1 MHLNSKITKEVM
13 PGTFLSISESQRLA
27 IRTLIKKDRRGT
39 PNDKSRQD
47 RSRYSRGLQI
57 RTKTSKPLEINKAE
71 IIQTLTAKIQ
81 NSTARQFHL
90 AFMTK
95 KNLNQPTANK

>member
-1 MHLNSKITKEVM
+1 MDSNRKIPKEVM
-13 PGTFLSISESQRLA
+13 LGTFLSISESQRLA
-27 IRTLIKKDRRGT
+27 IRTFINKDRRGT
-39 PNDKSRQD
+39 PNDKSRQG

-57 RTKTSKPLEINKAE
+57 RTKTAKPLEISKAQ

-90 AFMTK
+90 AIMTQK
-95 KNLNQPTANK
+95 KLNQPTADK